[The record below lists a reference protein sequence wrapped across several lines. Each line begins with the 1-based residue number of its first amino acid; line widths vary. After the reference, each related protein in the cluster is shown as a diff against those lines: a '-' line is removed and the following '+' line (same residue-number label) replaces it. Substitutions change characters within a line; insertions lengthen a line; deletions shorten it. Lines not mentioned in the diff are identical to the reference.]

1 MRYILKDIKN
11 FNIKNSITVFKRD
24 IEELFSNKIVLYIMI
39 GLCVLPSFY
48 AWFNIYA
55 SWDPYKNSANL
66 KVAIVNED
74 LGAEILNQSY
84 NAGNLLEDNLKKN
97 NGFDWQFL
105 SKKDA
110 IEKINTGEIYA
121 YILIPQNFSKD
132 ISSILSKD
140 VRQAKLDYFVNEKIN
155 AIAPKFTEK
164 GADTIKNKINEEIVG
179 VLVNKVLSGSSIA
192 GYAFNQ
198 SVPKLNL
205 VYESLKN
212 LRKNIDEIDVSLG
225 SLKNYGSDL
234 SSNISK
240 KPVNLDEY
248 QSKID
253 NAKSMANQVNIA
265 AEKLDANV
273 KNIQNLVDR
282 DLSTLNA
289 LSTSSVGFLSNMKSM
304 IDTGSSESIYVMNN
318 LGDKLN
324 TMQNINQSILNFYR
338 AVHSFFPNRVTARI
352 INRHENL
359 SSNIERAINT
369 LNTLKEEVSG
379 ANSNSQETL
388 SNLQTILN
396 DINNQAF
403 QVTSDFRNGFTP
415 VLNSMNA
422 STIKMSK
429 DAQTALDKAAKIAPS
444 LKTVM
449 DQSPSINKK
458 TGEKIDNIRSQLPV
472 TKELL
477 DLSIADMEKL
487 LSSDEIKTLSDVLQF
502 DVYKRAEFIKNPVDL
517 RSKSIYHIENYGTAM
532 SPFYTVLAC
541 WVGIVL
547 LSAIIGIS
555 TKDKFRPSEI
565 FLGRMYLYLLIG
577 VIQAAICAIGDL
589 LILKITVEHP
599 ILFILAAVYV
609 SIIFCIIIY
618 SLVSLFGN
626 LGKGIAIIM
635 LVLQIGSSGGTFPI
649 QVVPGLFR
657 FLSPLLPFTYSV
669 SLLRETIAGIY
680 MKNLVKDVVMMFIIA
695 LIFLLVYII
704 LKRPTA
710 RNTEKLQK
718 RFHNSRLSA

>member
-1 MRYILKDIKN
+1 M
-11 FNIKNSITVFKRD
+11 FKRD
-24 IEELFSNKIVLYIMI
+24 VEELISNKVVLYIMI

-66 KVAIVNED
+66 KIAIVNED
-74 LGAEILNQSY
+74 LGAEVMNQSF
-84 NAGNLLEDNLKKN
+84 NAGDLLEENLKKN
-97 NGFDWQFL
+97 NNFDWQFL

-110 IEKINTGEIYA
+110 IERINTGEVYA

-132 ISSILSKD
+132 ISSILAKD
-140 VRQAKLDYFVNEKIN
+140 VRQANLDYVVNEKIN

-164 GADTIKNKINEEIVG
+164 GADTIKNKINEEVVG

-205 VYESLKN
+205 IYESLKN
-212 LRKNIDEIDVSLG
+212 LRKNIDDIDVSLG
-225 SLKNYGSDL
+225 NLKNYGSDVT
-234 SSNISK
+234 SNINK
-240 KPVNLDEY
+240 KPINLGEY

-253 NAKSMANQVNIA
+253 NAKNMATQVNNA
-265 AEKLDANV
+265 VEKMDSNV

-282 DLSTLNA
+282 DLSTLGA
-289 LSTSSVGFLSNMKSM
+289 ISSSSVGFLNNMKSM
-304 IDTGSSESIYVMNN
+304 IDTGSTESIYIMNN
-318 LGDKLN
+318 LGDKLSS
-324 TMQNINQSILNFYR
+324 MQSINQSILNFYKS
-338 AVHSFFPNRVTARI
+338 VNSFFPNRVTGKL

-359 SSNIERAINT
+359 SSSIDRAINT
-369 LNTLKEEVSG
+369 LNALKEEVSG
-379 ANSNSQETL
+379 ASANSSDTL
-388 SNLQTILN
+388 SNLQTALN

-403 QVTSDFRNGFTP
+403 QVSSDFRNDFTP

-422 STIKMSK
+422 STVKMSK
-429 DAQTALDKAAKIAPS
+429 DAQAALDKASKIGPA
-444 LKTVM
+444 LQTVM
-449 DQSPSINKK
+449 DQAPNVNRK
-458 TGEKIDNIRSQLPV
+458 TSEKIDNIRSQLPV

-477 DLSIADMEKL
+477 DLSISDMEKL

-502 DVYKRAEFIKNPVDL
+502 DVYKRAEFLKNPVNL
-517 RSKSIYHIENYGTAM
+517 KSKSIYHIENYGTAM

-547 LSAIIGIS
+547 LSAVIGIS
-555 TKDKFRPSEI
+555 TKDKFRASEI

-577 VIQAAICAIGDL
+577 ILQAAICAIGDL
-589 LILKITVEHP
+589 FVLKITVEHP
-599 ILFILAAVYV
+599 ILFILASVYT
-609 SIIFCIIIY
+609 SIVFCIIIY

-626 LGKGIAIIM
+626 IGKAIAIIM
-635 LVLQIGSSGGTFPI
+635 LVLQIGSSGGTYPI
-649 QVVPGLFR
+649 QVVPGLFK
-657 FLSPLLPFTYSV
+657 FLSPLLPFTYSIG
-669 SLLRETIAGIY
+669 LLRETIAGIY
-680 MKNLVKDVVMMFIIA
+680 MKNLVHDVLMMF
-695 LIFLLVYII
+695 LITVAFLFMYVL

-710 RNTEKLQK
+710 RGTEKLQK